1 MSSVEKKHFGT
12 LLKRDGSE
20 VEVSEYSLKNSK
32 GMVVEVKRIS
42 ILQSSQSA
50 VSVLIN

>member
-20 VEVSEYSLKNSK
+20 VEVSEYSLKNSN
-32 GMVVEVKRIS
+32 GMVVEVKREF
-42 ILQSSQSA
+42 LYYRA
-50 VSVLIN
+50 HNLL